1 MGFSGIKVM
10 YRLDSDETAAVS
22 ACRGGVRMTVIRAW
36 LLDYRPLDRAT
47 ADAASAAAGTLPAH
61 LARTVPEAAGARPEW
76 AVLATCHRCEV
87 YACGAGADSLR
98 RLLDGHLPAAARGA
112 VTAIDGVRAAHHL
125 MQVAAGLD
133 SLLIGE
139 TDVQRQVVEAL
150 DRAMRL
156 GSAGPVLNALFRA
169 AVHAGKRARTVTA
182 IGRHATSLAP
192 AAVDLIEAR
201 FGPLH
206 RAQALVFGAG
216 TMARRACER
225 LRALG
230 VGALAVT
237 NRTGSRAQDVA
248 RTYGGRA
255 VPWEEAAGALRG
267 ADIAIAATAAQEPF
281 IDRPMLDAA
290 TAGRGGRTLHLVDL
304 ALPRNVRVDEAPLD
318 RLRYYDFADLEEA
331 AAAGR
336 AARAAEVPHAKAVI
350 EQELARFRTWLEHHE
365 VTPAL
370 RLLGERAAAARDAE
384 LERAWRRLPELTA
397 RQRRVVE
404 SLAHNLTQRLLR
416 LPRQRLRHAAGSDQ
430 AARCRAALEYLFA
443 EPDPADDGATP
454 DAAI

>member
-1 MGFSGIKVM
+1 MAV
-10 YRLDSDETAAVS
+10 AAS
-22 ACRGGVRMTVIRAW
+22 AGVRMTAIRGW
-36 LLDYRPLDRAT
+36 LLDYRPLDRHA
-47 ADAASAAAGTLPAH
+47 ADAASAAAGALPAH
-61 LARTVPEAAGARPEW
+61 LARSVPEAAGARPEW

-87 YACGAGADSLR
+87 YACGAGAEAVR
-98 RLLDGHLPAAARGA
+98 RPLLEHLPPPARGA

-125 MQVAAGLD
+125 MRVAAGLD

-150 DRAMRL
+150 DRAARL

-169 AVHAGKRARTVTA
+169 AVHAGKRARTATG

-192 AAVDLIEAR
+192 AAVDLVRAR

-237 NRTGSRAQDVA
+237 NRTGSRAQEVA
-248 RTYGGRA
+248 RIYGGSA
-255 VPWEEAAGALRG
+255 VPWQDAAGALGG
-267 ADIAIAATAAQEPF
+267 ADLAITATAAPEPF

-318 RLRYYDFADLEEA
+318 RLRYYDLADLEAA

-336 AARAAEVPHAKAVI
+336 AARAAEAPRAEAVI

-365 VTPAL
+365 VSPAL
-370 RLLGERAAAARDAE
+370 RLLGELAAAARDAE
-384 LERAWRRLPELTA
+384 LERARRRLPELTV
-397 RQRRVVE
+397 RERRVVE

-416 LPRQRLRHAAGSDQ
+416 RPRQRLRQAAGSDQ

-443 EPDPADDGATP
+443 EPDAADDRTTP
-454 DAAI
+454 DAAT